1 MGEWRSGHG
10 LQMDSSVAEAE
21 EGFRRMLITNNN
33 VTKVITTIEVST
45 YMYSVLSGPVYM
57 IVKLYTVYSCIAFSL
72 STQLGTVFSSHTN
85 THWCAGGT
93 LPHAQEQV

>member
-10 LQMDSSVAEAE
+10 LQMDSRVTEAE

-45 YMYSVLSGPVYM
+45 YMYPVLNGPVYM
-57 IVKLYTVYSCIAFSL
+57 FVKLYRPSL
-72 STQLGTVFSSHTN
+72 LAEYSTQLGTIFTSYTN